1 MARDDDKRFRV
12 VEKQSTG
19 MTAFDKVLQDRS
31 TGVLYLFHLEGYAGG
46 LTVLVDRDG
55 KPLYQPTG

>member
-12 VEKQSTG
+12 VEKQGNG
-19 MTAFDKVLQDRS
+19 MMVLDKVIQDRS
-31 TGVLYLFHLEGYAGG
+31 TGVLYLWHQEGYAGG

-55 KPLYQPTG
+55 KPLYQPAG